1 MILLSLECLILIKM
15 EKLQSK
21 WLFAAGIY
29 NILWGLLSV
38 FLPNWQLE
46 LLGIKQDLIVVLLW
60 QCIGMIVGVY
70 GIGYFIAAFN
80 PKQHWPI
87 VLVGLLG
94 KIFGILGM
102 IYYIL
107 TEAVPIKFGLTCCAN
122 DLIWVPAFTIL
133 LVQALRK
140 K

>member
-1 MILLSLECLILIKM
+1 MSNIK
-15 EKLQSK
+15 SK

-38 FLPNWQLE
+38 FLPHWQLE
-46 LLGIKQDLIVVLLW
+46 LLGIKQDIIVVLLW

-70 GIGYFIAAFN
+70 GIGYFIAAYN

-94 KIFGILGM
+94 KILGIAGM
-102 IYYIL
+102 IYYIS
-107 TEAVPIKFGLTCCAN
+107 TEVVPVKFGLTCCAN
-122 DLIWVPAFTIL
+122 DLIWVPAFTLL
-133 LVQALRK
+133 LVNSRSK